1 VHRKHGPTQTDLAAE
16 MMRRVAEWLPQ
27 REFWLVA
34 DGAYSRL
41 LRLEL
46 PHTKVITRLRPN
58 AARYELRPPRVAHQ
72 RGRPRKNGQ
81 RLPLPGELAAS
92 CQCWQPRKV
101 VIRSRILTRELFCRR
116 VLWYETCPEP
126 VLMVVARNS
135 DGVDDDLYL
144 VTSDIDADPPE
155 VVTLYGDRWASE
167 ETFRNL
173 GTEDPQCWVGPGPE
187 RVVALAG
194 WLYSAAWGWFLEH
207 GDVGRTYWPE
217 RSWYPGK
224 QIPSFADALAALR
237 RQLWTARLFET
248 TTPGEVDPEILSDL
262 LEVLALAA

>member
-1 VHRKHGPTQTDLAAE
+1 
-16 MMRRVAEWLPQ
+16 
-27 REFWLVA
+27 
-34 DGAYSRL
+34 
-41 LRLEL
+41 
-46 PHTKVITRLRPN
+46 
-58 AARYELRPPRVAHQ
+58 
-72 RGRPRKNGQ
+72 
-81 RLPLPGELAAS
+81 
-92 CQCWQPRKV
+92 
-101 VIRSRILTRELFCRR
+101 
-116 VLWYETCPEP
+116 
-126 VLMVVARNS
+126 MVVARNS